1 LTRARSRLI
10 NKINIDI
17 KMKVKEIVDLLNL
30 KVYSCEDSLQGEVT
44 GGYASDLLSDVMG
57 HSKEGQV
64 WITLQTHKNIMG
76 VASLRDLSA
85 VILVK
90 GFTPD
95 DETVKLS
102 VTEGVP
108 LLGSDME
115 AFELCGKLYE
125 VLGPQK

>member
-1 LTRARSRLI
+1 
-10 NKINIDI
+10 
-17 KMKVKEIVDLLNL
+17 MKVKEIVELPNL
-30 KVYSCEDSLQGEVT
+30 KVYSCEESLQGVVT
-44 GGYASDLLSDVMG
+44 GGYSSDLLSDVMG

-64 WITLQTHKNIMG
+64 WITLQTHKNIIG

-95 DETVKLS
+95 EDTVKLS
-102 VTEGVP
+102 VAEGLP
-108 LLGSDME
+108 ILGSNLE

-125 VLGPQK
+125 ILGNKS